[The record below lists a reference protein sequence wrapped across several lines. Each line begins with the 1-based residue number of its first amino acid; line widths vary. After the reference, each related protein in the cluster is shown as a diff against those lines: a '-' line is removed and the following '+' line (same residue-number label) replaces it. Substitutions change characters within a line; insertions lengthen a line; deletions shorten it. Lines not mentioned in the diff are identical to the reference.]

1 MAESVKKNRVPEDV
15 DKDFISAYLA
25 QAKPSLLLRR
35 WQNRQESYS
44 LHLDNKSLDR
54 SLQFQNLPF
63 RIEADCFDIIALPK
77 LCGPHSAAWGFGFDL
92 PSKDYRVVGV
102 ARQVSSKREFPM
114 EFQVAFNGILHWLV
128 YREENDNR
136 RSSVLS
142 FDSSNDK
149 FGEIM
154 LRMATQWMV
163 ISEFDDSLAA
173 LFYRAMVFRKNG
185 EILMRKH
192 GSYESVSLLNESK
205 EIDSG
210 EKRRSKRSE
219 RKDLRPSP
227 LFLPPFPFFFL
238 DINHQEN
245 THSSVPECFDTKRII
260 AGMSISVSNNSLT
273 VNFYGY
279 LDGSLNFEIWMMNQ
293 YGVRESWAL
302 QCRIHEEFPLPYF
315 RLS

>member
-1 MAESVKKNRVPEDV
+1 MVPKIPRNSDLYQNHGTPSSVT
-15 DKDFISAYLA
+15 DFISAYLA

-44 LHLDNKSLDR
+44 LHLDNESLDR

-63 RIEADCFDIIALPK
+63 RSEADCFDIIALPK

-92 PSKDYRVVGV
+92 PSKDYRVVRV

-149 FGEIM
+149 SGEIT

-173 LFYRAMVFRKNG
+173 LFYRCAAKYVDVWFMREYGVRNSWNRLYIVQVDGFTRAMVFRKNG

-192 GSYESVSLLNESK
+192 GSYEVVSCDPQTRAS
-205 EIDSG
+205 
-210 EKRRSKRSE
+210 R
-219 RKDLRPSP
+219 
-227 LFLPPFPFFFL
+227 
-238 DINHQEN
+238 
-245 THSSVPECFDTKRII
+245 
-260 AGMSISVSNNSLT
+260 
-273 VNFYGY
+273 NFRATT
-279 LDGSLNFEIWMMNQ
+279 M
-293 YGVRESWAL
+293 
-302 QCRIHEEFPLPYF
+302 
-315 RLS
+315 